1 VTQSEN
7 KCSSYEYRHDI
18 AFSSW
23 TEMRWAA
30 FKFFLLPN
38 LIGSLYFRELLIIAI
53 EIVLTTISMVITKYV
68 AVKTKSNFG
77 IENH

>member
-30 FKFFLLPN
+30 FKFFYCPTLLVA
-38 LIGSLYFRELLIIAI
+38 Y
-53 EIVLTTISMVITKYV
+53 IS
-68 AVKTKSNFG
+68 
-77 IENH
+77 ENYWSSP